1 MLFENAKVPAVVIPP
16 PLLRSVLVKQPG
28 DKDKSCKA
36 KQYNSIIGQ
45 FTWKYKTR
53 DSSPRVS
60 PLFASAEPL
69 RVEVERPVLG
79 YIFLHGRDGRDPAA
93 RGLPPGNTPGADERL
108 GVGDGAPEPP
118 GELGDAD
125 VTR

>member
-1 MLFENAKVPAVVIPP
+1 
-16 PLLRSVLVKQPG
+16 VLIKQPG
-28 DKDKSCKA
+28 DKDKSCQA

-45 FTWKYKTR
+45 FAWKDKTR

-60 PLFASAEPL
+60 LLFASAEL
-69 RVEVERPVLG
+69 RVQVERPVLG

-93 RGLPPGNTPGADERL
+93 RGLPPGNTSGADERL
-108 GVGDGAPEPP
+108 GVGDRAPEPP